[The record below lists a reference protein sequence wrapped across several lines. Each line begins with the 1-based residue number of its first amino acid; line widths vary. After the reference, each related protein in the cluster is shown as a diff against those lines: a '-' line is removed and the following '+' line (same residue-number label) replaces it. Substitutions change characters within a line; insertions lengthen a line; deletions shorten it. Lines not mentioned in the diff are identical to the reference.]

1 MTIVQKLRSDLVPG
15 ASPGSSGQRPD
26 STMTMMVKGQ
36 MARLDLPAS
45 QKSSIVDTKEGKMF
59 ILLHKQKQV
68 IINSLDDLKKIEK
81 SIVSA
86 TRPGE
91 DKTKPVIKKT
101 GKVDT
106 IRGYKCAEY
115 EFTGLGDNPARIKC
129 WITED
134 VDDSEMEVVRSFGGQ
149 MGGMF
154 GFEGLQKPKG
164 VIIRSEAKMNIAGRE
179 VTSESEVISIKREA
193 VADSVFKIPDDYE
206 RVEMSA
212 FNSAPRPAKEK

>member
-1 MTIVQKLRSDLVPG
+1 
-15 ASPGSSGQRPD
+15 
-26 STMTMMVKGQ
+26 
-36 MARLDLPAS
+36 
-45 QKSSIVDTKEGKMF
+45 
-59 ILLHKQKQV
+59 
-68 IINSLDDLKKIEK
+68 
-81 SIVSA
+81 
-86 TRPGE
+86 
-91 DKTKPVIKKT
+91 
-101 GKVDT
+101 
-106 IRGYKCAEY
+106 
-115 EFTGLGDNPARIKC
+115 LGDNPARIKC